1 MKAFLFQKKIKHIA
15 HEGFVEKNKHNM
27 CLAKASAKKFVVLIK
42 KMSVE
47 GRVTTRWLISCYN
60 TGEDHIA
67 PLFLQEAA
75 IFKKW
80 SFFEPRESVNKKYKG
95 IFPAKICKNNKI

>member
-1 MKAFLFQKKIKHIA
+1 MLS
-15 HEGFVEKNKHNM
+15 EGFCQKVHG
-27 CLAKASAKKFVVLIK
+27 AYK